1 MLEAI
6 MIDLGTLGF
15 GPFFARSLD
24 LDAGLEP
31 MRVAAADR
39 STFLLLG
46 GDEPVQGVL
55 SGRWHLEGYGELGRP
70 AVGDWVAVRTDG
82 SSHVIEALLP
92 RRSLLTRKTSGRSS
106 APQAI
111 AANVDTVLVVTDVGV
126 DFSPR
131 RLERY
136 ASAAI
141 AGGAV
146 PVMVLNKSDLEHDRE
161 ELLGAASAAVPDREV
176 AFTST
181 VSEGG
186 LTALEPHLLPGTT
199 VALVGSSGVGKSSI
213 VNAILGEERQET
225 AEVRPSDG
233 KGRHETTR
241 RELIVAPCGAI
252 VIDTPGMRE
261 FGIHGAGEGLSEVF
275 ADVEEIARGCRF
287 RDCTHGGEPGCRVAA
302 ACEAGLLP
310 EERVRSYLDLAA
322 ELARNDERLDE
333 RQAGNAKRRWKD
345 IHQDARR
352 MRKLHRKL
360 GLKDR

>member
-1 MLEAI
+1 MRAGT
-6 MIDLGTLGF
+6 MTDLGTLGF
-15 GPFFARSLD
+15 GPFFARALD
-24 LDAGLEP
+24 LDDGHAP

-46 GDEPVQGVL
+46 DTEPVQAVL

-82 SSHVIEALLP
+82 SSHVIEGLLP
-92 RRSLLTRKTSGRSS
+92 RRSLFTRKTSGRSS

-111 AANVDTVLVVTDVGV
+111 AANVDTVLVVTDVGP

-141 AGGAV
+141 AGGAM
-146 PVMVLNKSDLEHDRE
+146 PVVVLNKSDLEHDADD
-161 ELLGAASAAVPDREV
+161 LGASASAAVPQAEV
-176 AFTST
+176 VFTST
-181 VSEGG
+181 VSENG
-186 LTALEPHLLPGTT
+186 LSALEPHLLPGTT

-213 VNAILGEERQET
+213 VNAILGEARQET
-225 AEVRPSDG
+225 AEVRTHDG

-261 FGIHGAGEGLSEVF
+261 FGLHGAGEGLAEVF
-275 ADVEEIARGCRF
+275 ADVVEIARGCRF
-287 RDCTHGGEPGCRVAA
+287 RDCTHGGEPGCRVSE
-302 ACEAGLLP
+302 ACEEGLLP
-310 EERVRSYLDLAA
+310 EGRVRSYLDLQA
-322 ELARNDERLDE
+322 ELALNEERLEE
-333 RQAGNAKRRWKD
+333 RQAGNVKRRWKS
-345 IHQDARR
+345 ISKEVRR
-352 MRKLHRKL
+352 MHRLHRKL